1 MKEEI
6 LSLLHGRDTFVS
18 GQTICEKLGVSRTA
32 VWKYMNQLKKEGY
45 EIESVTRKGYRL
57 LRSPDLL
64 LEDEIRSWLPPGMP
78 DGELCCF
85 SRIDSTN
92 EEAKR
97 RALAGAPDG
106 SIYVADVQTRG
117 KGRRGRNW
125 ISPGGED
132 LFFTILKKP
141 EIPFNCISMITLVA
155 ALSVAEAV
163 EKHGGE
169 SCQIKWPNDLIIHG
183 KKICGILTEMGAE
196 MDRLDYVVIGVGI
209 NVNRVEF
216 DPEIADHASSVFKES
231 GIRIQRARLLADV
244 IASFEINYRQF
255 VTCRDMTPF
264 LEDYNAR
271 LVNVNRE
278 VRIVKDGRELVRHAL
293 GINERGELLVED
305 AQGRKESVLSGEV
318 SVRGIYGYV

>member
-6 LSLLHGRDTFVS
+6 LSLLRGCDDFVS

-32 VWKYMNQLKKEGY
+32 VWKCVNQLKKEGY

-64 LEDEIRSWLPPGMP
+64 LEDEICSLLPPGMP
-78 DGELCCF
+78 AGQLCCF

-97 RALAGAPDG
+97 RALAGAPDD
-106 SIYVADVQTRG
+106 SVYVADIQTRG

-132 LFFTILKKP
+132 LFYTILKKP
-141 EIPFNCISMITLVA
+141 EIPLNCISMITLVA

-169 SCQIKWPNDLIIHG
+169 TCQIKWPNDLIIHG

-216 DPEIADHASSVFKES
+216 HPEIADHASSVFKES
-231 GIRIQRARLLADV
+231 GRRVRRARLLADA
-244 IASFEINYRQF
+244 IAAFEKNYRQF
-255 VTCRDMTPF
+255 AACRDMTPF
-264 LEDYNAR
+264 LKDYNDR

-278 VRIVKDGRELVRHAL
+278 VRIIKDGKELIRRAL
-293 GINERGELLVED
+293 GINERGELLVVDEL
-305 AQGRKESVLSGEV
+305 GRKEYIFSGEV